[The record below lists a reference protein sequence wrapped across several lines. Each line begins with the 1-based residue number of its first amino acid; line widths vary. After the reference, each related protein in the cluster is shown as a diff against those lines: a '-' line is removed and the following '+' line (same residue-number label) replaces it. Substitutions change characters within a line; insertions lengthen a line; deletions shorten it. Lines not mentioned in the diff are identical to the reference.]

1 MQTFTYKINDA
12 LGIHARPAGLLVKC
26 ISSFPAA
33 TTISV
38 NGKSADGKR
47 LFALM
52 GLGVKQN
59 DEITVA
65 VDGERE
71 AEAAE
76 AIKKFLTENLYV
88 PRRRRAAR
96 AVGFHGGRL
105 EGGRAAC
112 TTKC

>member
-65 VDGERE
+65 VDGER
-71 AEAAE
+71 
-76 AIKKFLTENLYV
+76 
-88 PRRRRAAR
+88 
-96 AVGFHGGRL
+96 
-105 EGGRAAC
+105 
-112 TTKC
+112 

>member
-26 ISSFPAA
+26 IASFPAA

-38 NGKSADGKR
+38 NGKSPTGKR

-52 GLGVKQN
+52 GWASSR
-59 DEITVA
+59 TTRSPVA

-76 AIKKFLTENLYV
+76 AIKKFLTENL
-88 PRRRRAAR
+88 
-96 AVGFHGGRL
+96 
-105 EGGRAAC
+105 
-112 TTKC
+112 

>member
-76 AIKKFLTENLYV
+76 AIKKFLPENL
-88 PRRRRAAR
+88 
-96 AVGFHGGRL
+96 
-105 EGGRAAC
+105 
-112 TTKC
+112 